1 MDYEN
6 DHKKYFCLSVI
17 LELKVENGT
26 ILTLKVIF
34 LYQKIGGIFLIFF
47 SLKNINRSGT
57 LAPEAH

>member
-34 LYQKIGGIFLIFF
+34 LYQKIGGIF